1 MNMFID
7 MLSWLCLA
15 GGGFFC
21 LVGGIGL
28 LRMPDFYTRMH
39 AASVAETLGA
49 GLILLGLLLQAGFT
63 LVAAK
68 LLMIG
73 LLIFFASPT
82 ASHALAKAA
91 MSRGLQPLLAARP
104 SPPTHLPSGRGELRE
119 PRSD

>member
-1 MNMFID
+1 MTLAID
-7 MLSWLCLA
+7 ILSGLCLLA
-15 GGGFFC
+15 GAFFC
-21 LVGGIGL
+21 LVGAVGL

-39 AASVAETLGA
+39 AASVLETLGA

-82 ASHALAKAA
+82 ASHALARAA
-91 MSRGLQPLLAARP
+91 LLRGLKPRLAPEEDAP
-104 SPPTHLPSGRGELRE
+104 SKP
-119 PRSD
+119 